1 MWILETCMPKDLV
14 SVYYY
19 CIWLCLLVQGVLCL
33 LFIVRVPFF
42 FSQEYKSPLCESH
55 TYVITATHLLKLL
68 HLMFYSTTPNWTSQE
83 SFLEIGELTL
93 THLTLPVQV
102 SKFTSHWVQCNTQLS
117 EFDGMLSQLNIP
129 SNLQFIITTYTKRK
143 LISLTCDI
151 KDRYHLF
158 KHHFE
163 KLCNTIY

>member
-1 MWILETCMPKDLV
+1 MLSHIDHWSACHMHY
-14 SVYYY
+14 S
-19 CIWLCLLVQGVLCL
+19 LCC
-33 LFIVRVPFF
+33 
-42 FSQEYKSPLCESH
+42 PLCESH

-93 THLTLPVQV
+93 THLPLPVLV
-102 SKFTSHWVQCNTQLS
+102 SKFTFHWVQCNTQLS

-143 LISLTCDI
+143 LISLTCNI